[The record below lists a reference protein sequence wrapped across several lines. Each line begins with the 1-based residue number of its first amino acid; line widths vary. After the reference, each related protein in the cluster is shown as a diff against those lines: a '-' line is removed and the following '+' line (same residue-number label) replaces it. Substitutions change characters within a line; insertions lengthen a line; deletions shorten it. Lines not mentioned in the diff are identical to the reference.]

1 MIVSTIKIGLIKSEN
16 RKQKLLLCTKM
27 YKMYKNQAPMFERNF
42 SNNRKYKVGTTKPKH
57 KQFERLTNFSTA
69 PSFVSPKWILIVYID
84 HKSYIATMKVT

>member
-1 MIVSTIKIGLIKSEN
+1 MIVSTIKIVLIKTLAASKLDKN
-16 RKQKLLLCTKM
+16 TKKSYPAKQKLLLCTKM

-69 PSFVSPKWILIVYID
+69 PSFVSPK
-84 HKSYIATMKVT
+84 